1 MENIK
6 QYYITRNEENIVWER
21 IEDEVFVILTK
32 ENEEKVFKLNKTAG
46 FLWENCDGK
55 KTVQELLEELCLK
68 YDVDETKAFNDIIK
82 FIDQMKDLQLLA
94 LSKSSA

>member
-1 MENIK
+1 MQDFKN
-6 QYYITRNEENIVWER
+6 YYIKRNEENVVWER
-21 IEDEVFVILTK
+21 IENEVFVILTK

-46 FLWENCDGK
+46 YLWENSDGT
-55 KTVQELLEELCLK
+55 KTVQELIEQLCLK
-68 YDVDETKAFNDIIK
+68 YDVDETKAFNDITK